1 MAGKTLPIE
10 QQFKIFSQVAMVRR
24 RLALPTLLEAID
36 RAKPADIRRLEQLI
50 QKQQENL
57 DKPDAYLVTDLEISQ
72 CIARAADN
80 VVVEL
85 LHNSLRRC
93 MGARAELVMAFLG
106 DLKTHVQN
114 YAAIQHAFSMG
125 DSLKNNPTLLNQI
138 SQTIEMFED
147 AALER
152 VRQFL
157 ESQAEELVSD
167 PSDQIQL
174 AQL

>member
-1 MAGKTLPIE
+1 
-10 QQFKIFSQVAMVRR
+10 
-24 RLALPTLLEAID
+24 
-36 RAKPADIRRLEQLI
+36 
-50 QKQQENL
+50 
-57 DKPDAYLVTDLEISQ
+57 
-72 CIARAADN
+72 
-80 VVVEL
+80 
-85 LHNSLRRC
+85 
-93 MGARAELVMAFLG
+93 ELVMAFLG

>member
-1 MAGKTLPIE
+1 
-10 QQFKIFSQVAMVRR
+10 
-24 RLALPTLLEAID
+24 
-36 RAKPADIRRLEQLI
+36 
-50 QKQQENL
+50 
-57 DKPDAYLVTDLEISQ
+57 
-72 CIARAADN
+72 
-80 VVVEL
+80 
-85 LHNSLRRC
+85 

-114 YAAIQHAFSMG
+114 YAAIQHAFAMG
-125 DSLKNNPTLLNQI
+125 DNLKNNPTLLNQI

-152 VRQFL
+152 VRQYL
-157 ESQAEELVSD
+157 ENQAEELVSD

>member
-1 MAGKTLPIE
+1 
-10 QQFKIFSQVAMVRR
+10 MVRR

-93 MGARAELVMAFLG
+93 MGARAELVMAVFG
-106 DLKTHVQN
+106 RPQN
-114 YAAIQHAFSMG
+114 ARTELRGHPARLSMG

-152 VRQFL
+152 VRQYL
-157 ESQAEELVSD
+157 ENQAEELVSD